1 MKRIVLALIAAVA
14 VVASANFASARV
26 ATPEML
32 VTGNNVERVLF
43 GGKKY
48 KAPKF
53 KQTKFKAPK
62 FKYTKF
68 KAPKFKYSKFK
79 HKKFGHHKVKKPKGP
94 SYGPKGH
101 SATGLYVVGGVVAPR
116 RSRSSMPRSMAR
128 CRLRKKHSGTW
139 PAASS
144 RRSASTSSF
153 RASRTP
159 DRTS

>member
-26 ATPEML
+26 AAPEML

-43 GGKKY
+43 GSKKY
-48 KAPKF
+48 KASKF

-101 SATGLYVVGGVVAPR
+101 SATGLYVVGGVVCSAAFPIINAALDGPVPT
-116 RSRSSMPRSMAR
+116 SEEVLWNMAG
-128 CRLRKKHSGTW
+128 CFIPPLGIYQFIQSISN
-139 PAASS
+139 P
-144 RRSASTSSF
+144 
-153 RASRTP
+153 
-159 DRTS
+159 